1 MVQGVF
7 NFFRMSRDSV
17 VYDTLPLYHSAG
29 GVLGVGQALINGCTV
44 VIRKKFSAS
53 RFWDDCLK
61 YNCTVRQYTLLS
73 NQSMSSIQVFPKL
86 CLNDSGQK
94 VSIFIHAHRLLYR
107 LHNILARLLAIFSR
121 NRKGPLKSSI
131 RSLWRTA
138 TA

>member
-94 VSIFIHAHRLLYR
+94 VPIFIHAHRLLIGYTIYWR
-107 LHNILARLLAIFSR
+107 DCSLSSRATGKAR
-121 NRKGPLKSSI
+121 
-131 RSLWRTA
+131 
-138 TA
+138 

>member
-73 NQSMSSIQVFPKL
+73 NQSMSSIQVLPEIVPERFGPKSSDIYT
-86 CLNDSGQK
+86 CTP
-94 VSIFIHAHRLLYR
+94 FTCR